1 MKEMYKKLKAIYIII
16 AWVIYA
22 VTIDLIDL
30 TDSFILNCLIIP
42 PIIEFIIRN
51 LSYLTCNIIVYRKLN
66 INNSFFGSFGYWISY
81 IIYVLILFGIL
92 VALKF
97 IDVIPFVTNLDT
109 KIFTNIVNYIRDI
122 FMKPVN
128 QIVEVLQN

>member
-1 MKEMYKKLKAIYIII
+1 MYKKLKAIYIII

>member
-1 MKEMYKKLKAIYIII
+1 MYKELKSIYIII
-16 AWVIYA
+16 AWIIYA

-81 IIYVLILFGIL
+81 IIYVLILFCIL
-92 VALKF
+92 VFLKY
-97 IDVIPFVTNLDT
+97 IGVIPFVTNLDT
-109 KIFTNIVNYIRDI
+109 KIFTNIVNYIRDM

>member
-1 MKEMYKKLKAIYIII
+1 MYKKLKAIYIII

-81 IIYVLILFGIL
+81 SIYVLILFGIL

-97 IDVIPFVTNLDT
+97 TGVIPFVTNLDT